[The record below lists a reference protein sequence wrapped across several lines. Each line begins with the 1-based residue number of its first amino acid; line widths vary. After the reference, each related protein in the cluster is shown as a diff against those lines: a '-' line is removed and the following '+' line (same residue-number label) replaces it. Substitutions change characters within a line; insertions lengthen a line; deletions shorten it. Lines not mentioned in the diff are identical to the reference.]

1 MQAPTAADDATLE
14 ARERSR
20 AQRRAIYALVYVV
33 GLLIILAFVPM
44 ITASRAQAHRRLIAD
59 TLEPARI
66 AAGELEAYS
75 LERLLAD
82 STAVPRARTTARGT
96 RRARDPRAIAR
107 QWATLDS
114 AGAELGT
121 EASRRATDLERA
133 MRDEASGAGHG
144 SFSTATALRTVSAA
158 NELQQ
163 WLDARVF
170 QERRSAVA
178 IERWNVWLPVI
189 LVPMALL
196 GLYAILVAG
205 REIVALGRTAQE
217 SAAAL
222 AAATE
227 AKAAL
232 LRGVTHD
239 LKNPLGAAQGFT
251 ELLGAGLLGELTERS
266 REAVNRV
273 HRLVGDAIKILMDL
287 TELARTESSSLAL
300 ASELTVLGDVVAECL
315 RDHRAV
321 AANHRLT
328 LHAARPVAAVGAP
341 LSVQSDPRR
350 VRQILDNLMSNAIKY
365 TPEGGAVTVT
375 FGSSP
380 TTKAVYVTVSDT
392 GPGIPEQMRA
402 SVFDE
407 FFRLRGHDLDPRRN
421 AAAGTGVGLAISRRL
436 ARLLGGDL
444 TVVSSGEG
452 GASFTLTLPALL

>member
-1 MQAPTAADDATLE
+1 MQPRTAADDAKLD
-14 ARERSR
+14 ARDRSR
-20 AQRRAIYALVYVV
+20 AQRRAIHALVYVV

-44 ITASRAQAHRRLIAD
+44 ITVSRAQAHRRLIAD
-59 TLEPARI
+59 VIEPARI
-66 AAGELEAYS
+66 AAGELEAYT

-82 STAVPRARTTARGT
+82 SSTVPRAPSRTRGT
-96 RRARDPRAIAR
+96 RRARDPRAIVR

-114 AGAELGT
+114 AGAELGP

-133 MRDEASGAGHG
+133 MRDEGVGAGG
-144 SFSTATALRTVSAA
+144 GPFSTATVLRTVSAA

-170 QERRSAVA
+170 QERSSAVA
-178 IERWNVWLPVI
+178 IERWNVWLPVA

-196 GLYAILVAG
+196 GLYAVLVAG

-217 SAAAL
+217 SADAL
-222 AAATE
+222 VAATE

-251 ELLGAGLLGELTERS
+251 ELLGAGMLGELSERS

-273 HRLVGDAIKILMDL
+273 HRLVGDAITILMDL
-287 TELARTESSSLAL
+287 TELARTESSSLVL
-300 ASELTVLGDVVAECL
+300 ASEPTVLEDVVAECL

-321 AANHRLT
+321 AAHHRLT
-328 LHAARPVAAVGAP
+328 LHAAPLAAAVGAP
-341 LSVQSDPRR
+341 VSMQSDPRR

-375 FGSSP
+375 LGRSP
-380 TTKAVYVTVSDT
+380 SNTEAYVTVSDT
-392 GPGIPEQMRA
+392 GPGIPEEMRA

-407 FFRLRGHDLDPRRN
+407 FFRLRAHDFDPRRS
-421 AAAGTGVGLAISRRL
+421 AATGTGVGLAISRRL
-436 ARLLGGDL
+436 ARLLGGDI
-444 TVVSSGEG
+444 TVASSVEG
-452 GASFTLTLPALL
+452 GASFTLTLPVIR